1 LQIKYCCT
9 HWGSEKDKPE
19 VFVDKVL
26 SAEYE
31 GIEINFPSI
40 NDSSANL
47 FLKLIANIRNTHSDF
62 TFVAQ
67 HIIPVENTSVDEY
80 IVNVTKNLLELSSIQ
95 PSFINAHTGKDYF
108 SFDDNCRIIEAT
120 LNIASKTGVRV
131 LHETHRGRFSFHA
144 ASLIPF
150 LKKFP
155 ELELVGDFSHFCTVS
170 ESMLQDQEEIIQQI
184 IPHVGHIHARIGHEQ
199 GPQVNDPFAP
209 EWENHILIYEK
220 WWQSIIDFKKE
231 KNVQSISITPEFGPA
246 PYMPS
251 MPFTKTPL
259 SNQWDINYQM
269 MLRLKEM
276 LKN

>member
-1 LQIKYCCT
+1 MQIKYCCT

-251 MPFTKTPL
+251 MPFTKAPL

>member
-1 LQIKYCCT
+1 MQIKYCCT

>member
-9 HWGSEKDKPE
+9 HWGSEKDQPD

-26 SAEYE
+26 SAGYE

-40 NDSSANL
+40 NESSTKS
-47 FLKLIANIRNTHSDF
+47 FLKLIASIRNTHSEF

-80 IVNVTKNLLELSSIQ
+80 ILSVKKNLLELSAIQ

-108 SFDDNCRIIEAT
+108 SFEDNCRIIEAIF
-120 LNIASKTGVRV
+120 NIATKTGVRV

-144 ASLIPF
+144 ASLIPY

-170 ESMLQDQEEIIQQI
+170 ESMLEDQEEIIQQI
-184 IPHVGHIHARIGHEQ
+184 VPHIGHIHARIGHEQ

-209 EWENHILIYEK
+209 EWENHLLIYEK

-231 KNVQSISITPEFGPA
+231 KKVQSISITPEFGPA
-246 PYMPS
+246 PYMPY
-251 MPFTKTPL
+251 MPFTKAPL
-259 SNQWDINYQM
+259 GNQWDINYKM
-269 MLRLKEM
+269 MLRLKDM
-276 LKN
+276 LQN